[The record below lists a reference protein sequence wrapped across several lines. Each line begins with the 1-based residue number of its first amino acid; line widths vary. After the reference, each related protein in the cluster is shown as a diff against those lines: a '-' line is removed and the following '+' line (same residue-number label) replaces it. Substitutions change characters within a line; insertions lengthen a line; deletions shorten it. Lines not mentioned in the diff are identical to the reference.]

1 MRVHK
6 EGYPIILVFALLG
19 FIIAEMS
26 YLKLG
31 ATVPFYC
38 VLFAVLFVLG
48 FVVSF
53 FRNPINRKP
62 HIQDNAIIAPADGT
76 IVTIEKVME
85 SEYFKEERLQVS
97 IFMSI
102 YNVHKNFFPI
112 SGDISFYKHHNGAF
126 LRAHLPKSSTENERS
141 TIVVKSHDGY
151 EVLFR
156 QVAGAVARRIV
167 SYVKQGQKVEQASE
181 AGFIKFGSRIDIY
194 LPLDADVKVKL
205 NEKTV
210 GSQTVIAT
218 L

>member
-6 EGYPIILVFALLG
+6 EGYAIILIFALVG

-26 YLKLG
+26 YLKLSVT
-31 ATVPFYC
+31 AFYC
-38 VLFAVLFVLG
+38 VLFVVLFVLG

-62 HIQDNAIIAPADGT
+62 HVQEKAVIAPADGT

-85 SEYFKEERLQVS
+85 SEYFKEERMQVS

-112 SGDISFYKHHNGAF
+112 SGDISFYKHHNGQF

-141 TIVVKSHDGY
+141 TIVVKSTDGC

-167 SYVKQGQKVEQASE
+167 SYVSQGQKVEQSTE
-181 AGFIKFGSRIDIY
+181 AGFIKFGSRIDLY
-194 LPLDADVKVKL
+194 LPLDADIKVKL

-210 GSQTVIAT
+210 GAQTVIAT